1 MQLLASKCR
10 DVVWLDENRFQAQCP
25 ICKDDDSNLMAKR
38 AGEHVT
44 LACFAGHV
52 DHEIL
57 HALNLTTDDLK
68 DPPPKK
74 EKAPP
79 PRPPRQESPSNAQPR
94 AQADFSRRPPPQ
106 NLEAEQSVLGAVLL
120 DNEALAN
127 ARQVI
132 SVGDFYRDTHRTLFS
147 AFCELIDAGKPV
159 DAVTIGTWLRAHN
172 KQAQIG
178 PDYIAEVAA
187 LVPTSSNVQ
196 YYAELVREASTKRHI
211 AENAAA
217 VLELAHNGVASESL
231 LGEWERRLKFLDR
244 SSMPARSVL
253 VIENSDEAAVSNA
266 EYLSR
271 PAIVGQLYYSQAIS
285 IGVGGKHE
293 GKTTATRTE
302 ALSVA
307 SGLEVYGRPTLQTPV
322 IYAASSDEYATTRMA
337 LLEMGW
343 ERHRLPLRLI
353 RIKAEDN
360 PEPEAVLAQL
370 AREAEKEGS
379 RFVVLDM
386 LFDFIPVAD
395 ELKYAHTRQAVGM
408 IQTLADIIKGHVKAT
423 HHSPKWMPDA
433 ASAAKAV
440 LGSQGVAARFSPV
453 LLSRRWTDELFTI
466 ESTMTR
472 DPRGVPI
479 KPSVIVRRENGWCE
493 VTEVFKDWMKWR
505 LYRDRIV
512 GLFEGQPGTEKNVWQ
527 IAEALGISR
536 HEVQNAVFQMSITQE
551 DGSPGVLTRVR
562 GKGRGGA
569 FKYRLTSD
577 PEVLVEEP
585 MEPVRPTEPVTGK
598 LWTPPGDRAEEPE
611 SDLDEYGI
619 SRSQ

>member
-1 MQLLASKCR
+1 
-10 DVVWLDENRFQAQCP
+10 
-25 ICKDDDSNLMAKR
+25 MAKR
-38 AGEHVT
+38 AGAGVT
-44 LACFAGHV
+44 LACFAGHH
-52 DHEIL
+52 DSEIL

-74 EKAPP
+74 EPP
-79 PRPPRQESPSNAQPR
+79 PRPPRQEPPPNAQPR
-94 AQADFSRRPPPQ
+94 AQADFQRRLPPQ

-132 SVGDFYRDTHRTLFS
+132 GMGDFYRDTHRTLFS
-147 AFCELIDAGKPV
+147 AFCELVDSGKPV
-159 DAVTIGTWLRAHN
+159 DAVTLGTWLRAHN

-187 LVPTSSNVQ
+187 LVPTASNVQ

-231 LGEWERRLKFLDR
+231 LGEWERRLKMLDR
-244 SSMPARSVL
+244 SSVPARSVL

-293 GKTTATRTE
+293 GKTTTTRTE

-307 SGLEVYGRPTLQTPV
+307 AGLEVYGRPTLQTPV

-353 RIKAEDN
+353 RIKSEDN
-360 PEPEAVLAQL
+360 PNPEAVLAQL
-370 AREAEKEGS
+370 AREAQKEGS
-379 RFVVLDM
+379 RFVILDM

-395 ELKYAHTRQAVGM
+395 ELKYAHTRQAVGL
-408 IQTLADIIKGHVKAT
+408 IQTLADVIKGHVKAT

-453 LLSRRWTDELFTI
+453 LLSRRWTDDLFTI

-479 KPSVIVRRENGWCE
+479 KPSVIVRGENGWCQ

-505 LYRDRIV
+505 MFRDRII
-512 GLFEGQPGTEKNVWQ
+512 GLFEGQPGTQKSVWQ
-527 IAEALGISR
+527 IAEALEISR
-536 HEVQNAVFQMSITQE
+536 PVVQNAVFQMSLNQE

-562 GKGRGGA
+562 GNGRGGA
-569 FKYRLTSD
+569 FKYRLTND
-577 PEVLVEEP
+577 QGP
-585 MEPVRPTEPVTGK
+585 
-598 LWTPPGDRAEEPE
+598 AEEQPADPPPRSQE
-611 SDLDEYGI
+611 PTSGEFWRPPPPPDPADDDKDEYGI
-619 SRSQ
+619 SRSE